1 MIEQNNAADYSL
13 LTLDEQEKILHL
25 QQAILESIAL
35 GADHKEVIN
44 SICKLEEKLL
54 PNSVGSVMLMDDN
67 YELLN
72 VYAAPSVPPEGVLQL
87 NGLRPGPGGGSCGNV
102 IYQKKAQFV
111 SNTFTDERWSDLRQL
126 AYNFNLCSCWSVPVY
141 SGNDIIIGT
150 FALSSF
156 EHRSPSPFHR
166 KLLDIGSSIIGIV
179 LERSKSEASL
189 RLFERVFDGGEE
201 GIMIT
206 DPDKN
211 ILSVNHAFTR
221 ILGYSMDELKGETPR
236 KLASGYHDD
245 TFYSA
250 MWDSIN
256 KLGYWRGEIWNR
268 RKDGEIFPEWLS
280 ISSVTN
286 RYGDTTHYLGIF
298 SDLSHIKEAEQ
309 QIQYLSS
316 HDILTGLPNLILFKD
331 RLQNA
336 INFAQ
341 QNHQKVA
348 LLNLDLDNFKLIN
361 ETLGHTQAD
370 SLLCT
375 IADRLRTCVNE
386 TDALCRQGG
395 DEFIIA
401 LTNITAPEAI
411 SNVLDHLLEQMAQP
425 FQIGERIFGL
435 SCSIGI
441 AVFPDDDDNI
451 ERLMT
456 CSEKAMLQ
464 AKQEGRNTYRYFT
477 EQLNTNSFEFLKIA
491 HGIKDAL
498 AAKQFLLYYQP
509 QVELSTGRVIGAEA
523 LIRWNHPKQGLIPP
537 HQFINIAEETGLI
550 VEIGEWVLQEA
561 CRQAVAWQQQG
572 LEPIVIAVNVSAVQ
586 FRRGNIENVIEHA
599 LLQSG
604 LAPRFLEIEITESCM
619 LHDIEQMQ
627 TLLLRLKNKGLSL
640 SIDDFGTGYSS
651 LAYLKKLNIDKL
663 KIDQSF
669 VRDITTDPNDEAIIK
684 AIVQMA
690 HTLKL
695 KVIAEGVEDQATL
708 NHLNECQ
715 CDEIQGYYFAK
726 PLPAQAFADYLKA
739 NQQSQNIL

>member
-1 MIEQNNAADYSL
+1 MIEQNNATDYSL
-13 LTLDEQEKILHL
+13 LSLDEQEKILNL

-44 SICKLEEKLL
+44 NICKLEEKLL

-67 YELLN
+67 YEQLN
-72 VYAAPSVPPEGVLQL
+72 VYAAPSVPPEGISQL
-87 NGLRPGPGGGSCGNV
+87 NGLRPGLGGGSCGNV

-111 SNTFTDERWSDLRQL
+111 SNTFTDERWRDLRQL

-141 SGNDIIIGT
+141 SGANLIIGT

-179 LERSKSEASL
+179 LERSKSEASA

-206 DPDKN
+206 DPNKI

-221 ILGYSMDELKGETPR
+221 ILGYNMEELKDKTPR

-245 TFYSA
+245 TFYTT

-280 ISSVTN
+280 ISSVN
-286 RYGDTTHYLGIF
+286 DRYGNATHYLGIF
-298 SDLSHIKEAEQ
+298 SDISHIKEAEQ

-336 INFAQ
+336 INLAQ
-341 QNHQKVA
+341 QSHQKVA

-386 TDALCRQGG
+386 TDALCRKGG

-401 LTNITAPEAI
+401 LTNITGTEAI
-411 SNVLDHLLEQMAQP
+411 NNVLDHLLEQMAQP

-441 AVFPDDDDNI
+441 AVFPDDDNDI

-491 HGIKDAL
+491 HGIREAL

-509 QVELSTGRVIGAEA
+509 QVELSTGRIIGAEA
-523 LIRWNHPKQGLIPP
+523 LIRWNHPQQGLIPP
-537 HQFINIAEETGLI
+537 NQFIGIAEETGLI
-550 VEIGEWVLQEA
+550 VEIGTWVLQEA
-561 CRQAVAWQQQG
+561 CHQAVAWQQQG
-572 LEPIVIAVNVSAVQ
+572 LDAIVMAVNVSAVQ

-619 LHDIEQMQ
+619 LYDIEQMQ

-669 VRDITTDPNDEAIIK
+669 VQDITTDPNDEAIIK

-690 HTLKL
+690 HALKL

-708 NHLNECQ
+708 NRLNECQ

-726 PLPAQAFADYLKA
+726 PMPAQAFADYLKA
-739 NQQSQNIL
+739 KQQSQNIL